1 VAGEINPVG
10 VVDDAIENGVGIGGI
25 ADQLVPFVD
34 GNLAGDDR
42 RAAAVAFFENLEE
55 IVTSGGIEGLET
67 PVVEDE
73 QLYAAERALD
83 AGIAAIAAGEREVGE
98 ELAARR
104 RLWSTGR
111 PSPPSVLREPVM
123 RTPSIRKYSSVLPP
137 EVLVPRPCNHG
148 RDRVGG
154 VFD

>member
-1 VAGEINPVG
+1 VAAGASQAVAGEINPVG

-67 PVVEDE
+67 PV
-73 QLYAAERALD
+73 ASRM
-83 AGIAAIAAGEREVGE
+83 
-98 ELAARR
+98 
-104 RLWSTGR
+104 SSCT
-111 PSPPSVLREPVM
+111 PPSARWM
-123 RTPSIRKYSSVLPP
+123 RA
-137 EVLVPRPCNHG
+137 
-148 RDRVGG
+148 
-154 VFD
+154 

>member
-1 VAGEINPVG
+1 LEALVAAGASQAVAGEINPVG

-98 ELAARR
+98 ELGNALVENGAIVA
-104 RLWSTGR
+104 TGF
-111 PSPPSVLREPVM
+111 VAE
-123 RTPSIRKYSSVLPP
+123 
-137 EVLVPRPCNHG
+137 G
-148 RDRVGG
+148 
-154 VFD
+154 